1 METRLLTSLRPH
13 PINSNIYGD
22 SADADLVQSVTQ
34 KGILNPLLIA
44 LDGTII
50 SGHRRWDAAHKVG
63 LVEAPVVVFGSDD
76 PLDIVEALIESN
88 RQRAKTGEQI
98 GREAM
103 ALLDVE
109 SQRAKRRQEEAAQR
123 ANDERA
129 RQAAAVT
136 TPSVDGEHEP
146 TPEAVQVIL
155 PEPPKGQARDKVGEQ
170 LGVSGSKAER
180 AAAVVKIIDTLDG
193 EGKQREA
200 TQLRA
205 TLNGKSVQRAYNEA
219 QEQGYLPKVET
230 APPNYGRVI
239 TLDDWAG
246 LSADEQQTALCTRD
260 PKFKFNSQATDN
272 IEWAYH
278 SWNPVTGCKHDCS
291 YCYARDIAVR
301 RYPHGFAPALLPG
314 RLSAAAHTAVPS
326 EAAHNIGYKNVFTCS
341 MADLFGKWVPAEWI
355 QAVLNE
361 VAANPQWNFLFLTK
375 FPLRYAEFVFP
386 DNAWIGTS
394 VDAQARIPNAE
405 KAFAR
410 VHGGVKWLSCEPMLE
425 RLTFTR
431 LDLFDWVV
439 IGGASR
445 STQTPEFRPPRAWVE
460 HLEAQATAAGCKV
473 YEKTNLL
480 ERKRDYPGQNP
491 PPGVVVPD
499 AFKMGYLQRDVAPT
513 DPGSEEREHGH
524 DQIIRDHVHV

>member
-1 METRLLTSLRPH
+1 VETRQLTRLRPH
-13 PINSNIYGD
+13 PRNVRIYGD
-22 SADADLVQSVTQ
+22 GADQDLVESVSAH
-34 KGILNPLLIA
+34 GVLEPLLITR
-44 LDGTII
+44 DGLVV
-50 SGHRRWDAAHKVG
+50 SGHRRLDAACK
-63 LVEAPVVVFGSDD
+63 
-76 PLDIVEALIESN
+76 SN
-88 RQRAKTGEQI
+88 RDSVPVSVLDTTDDTELLDVLLQANKQRVKTNVQI
-98 GREAM
+98 GREYEAS
-103 ALLDVE
+103 LEVE
-109 SQRAKRRQEEAAQR
+109 HERAARRQ
-123 ANDERA
+123 A
-129 RQAAAVT
+129 RQALLNQPQNQNGQKVLNS
-136 TPSVDGEHEP
+136 TPSDNG
-146 TPEAVQVIL
+146 
-155 PEPPKGQARDKVGEQ
+155 KARDLAAERIGVGWQ
-170 LGVSGSKAER
+170 KAER
-180 AAAVVKIIDTLDG
+180 AAAVVQASDRLED
-193 EGKQREA
+193 EGKTREA
-200 TQLRA
+200 SQLRT
-205 TLNGKSVQRAYNEA
+205 TLNSKSVSRAYSEA

-230 APPNYGRVI
+230 VVPNYGRVI
-239 TLDDWAG
+239 TLDNWAG
-246 LSADEQQTALCTRD
+246 LSADEQQTALQIRD

-314 RLSAAAHTAVPS
+314 RLSAAANTAVPS

-341 MADLFGKWVPAEWI
+341 MADLFGKWVPTEWI

-361 VAANPQWNFLFLTK
+361 VTANPQWNFLFLTK
-375 FPLRYAEFVFP
+375 FPLRYAEFAFP
-386 DNAWIGTS
+386 VNAWIGTS

-460 HLEAQATAAGCKV
+460 HLEAQAAAAGCKV

-499 AFKMGYLQRDVAPT
+499 AFKMGYLQRDVAPA
-513 DPGSEEREHGH
+513 DLGSEGSRHGH
-524 DQIIRDHVHV
+524 DQIIRDDVHV